1 MQSQQ
6 VEELKA
12 LLGSWQV
19 VDGQLQ
25 VQVEELRIFGSVQVR
40 EHAAFSPALAM
51 IWTSK
56 GLLQTHVVK
65 LSVYPEAHVVV
76 GHSQAQVV
84 ELRTLN
90 GAVQVVVGH

>member
-40 EHAAFSPALAM
+40 EHV
-51 IWTSK
+51 
-56 GLLQTHVVK
+56 LQTHVVG
-65 LSVYPEAHVVV
+65 LSVYPEGHAVV